1 MNDARYIEL
10 AQKWGDRSLA
20 VLETRQHKRAAAFLG
35 CSKDEAKAFG
45 KRLLAEYAGVE
56 GLNSVRGNSS
66 YNYDPEPNLVPELE
80 PVAATEPDDAPGRGK
95 LEHQYAHDTP
105 YWHDPKRDVYVV
117 WLPHLSKPIALPAQT
132 WAGIKAA
139 YSGWDGQPASVE
151 EIARKFGLTRRTVTA
166 LMRVMGH
173 THTGSPWT
181 REQVMASDDRTLVE
195 DLVLAR
201 EERVLR
207 EAEQTRWEAV
217 KQKAE
222 AFELLQ
228 RGCLDALNA
237 WLVAPQKKREPIAL
251 DPANLYDVNTVA
263 VIGLTDLHFGEL
275 GHNAELALRKSVARL
290 VAMWKVRGA
299 PSRIV
304 LPIGSDGMHF
314 DTAGYTTSAGTRME
328 ASGAARET
336 VVGYMGLM
344 ADLIGLL
351 AGIAPVYCLPM
362 AGNHDRLMSYATFAA
377 MRLAFRGDDRVT
389 FSGSL
394 SEVQVLTHGKAFI
407 ALHHGDR
414 HKPTALAGILP
425 RDFAVQW
432 GETEYRY
439 CLLGHYHTPGTFGT
453 KSGIECVYMP
463 SLAPTDEW
471 TEGMGFRSQP
481 ALSVYT
487 FDPEVG
493 LTTVDT
499 VRGT

>member
-1 MNDARYIEL
+1 MLGHTPITGDLVTDERYAKLLDKWAGRSPSVFLSRQWSRAAHRLECSTDEAREFAERFL
-10 AQKWGDRSLA
+10 KDVKVEPKPQGGDR
-20 VLETRQHKRAAAFLG
+20 LE
-35 CSKDEAKAFG
+35 
-45 KRLLAEYAGVE
+45 
-56 GLNSVRGNSS
+56 N
-66 YNYDPEPNLVPELE
+66 
-80 PVAATEPDDAPGRGK
+80 
-95 LEHQYAHDTP
+95 QYAHDTP

-237 WLVAPQKKREPIAL
+237 WLVAPRQTRPGIPVS
-251 DPANLYDVNTVA
+251 PASDSNTVA
-263 VIGLTDLHFGEL
+263 VVGLTDLHFGEL
-275 GHNAELALRKSVARL
+275 GHDASRVLDSALGQLFKR
-290 VAMWKVRGA
+290 WEVRGA

-314 DTAGYTTSAGTRME
+314 DTAGYTTTAGTRME

-336 VVGYMGLM
+336 VVNYMNLVS
-344 ADLIGLL
+344 DLIAALTTV
-351 AGIAPVYCLPM
+351 APVYCLPM

-499 VRGT
+499 VRSV

>member
-1 MNDARYIEL
+1 MTDERYAKL
-10 AQKWGDRSLA
+10 LDKWAGRSPSVFLS
-20 VLETRQHKRAAAFLG
+20 RQWSRAARRLG
-35 CSKDEAKAFG
+35 CSTDEAREF
-45 KRLLAEYAGVE
+45 AERFLKG
-56 GLNSVRGNSS
+56 
-66 YNYDPEPNLVPELE
+66 
-80 PVAATEPDDAPGRGK
+80 ATVKPKPPAEK
-95 LEHQYAHDTP
+95 LEHQYTHDTP

-117 WLPHLSKPIALPAQT
+117 WLPHLPKPIALPTQT
-132 WAGIKAA
+132 WSGIKAA

-207 EAEQTRWEAV
+207 EAEQARWNAV

-228 RGCLDALNA
+228 RGCLGALND
-237 WLVAPQKKREPIAL
+237 WLVTPSSIRPRSITIPEASES
-251 DPANLYDVNTVA
+251 NTLA
-263 VIGLTDLHFGEL
+263 VLGLTDLHFGEL
-275 GHNAELALRKSVARL
+275 GHDASGALDSALGQLFRR
-290 VAMWKVRGA
+290 WEIRGA
-299 PSRIV
+299 PSRII

-314 DTAGYTTSAGTRME
+314 DTAEYTTSAGTRME
-328 ASGAARET
+328 VSGPARET
-336 VVGYMGLM
+336 VVKYMDLI
-344 ADLIGLL
+344 ADLIAALT
-351 AGIAPVYCLPM
+351 GIAPVHCVPM

-377 MRLAFRGDDRVT
+377 MRLAFRGDDRVS
-389 FSGSL
+389 FSESL

-414 HKPTALAGILP
+414 HKPAALAGILP
-425 RDFAVQW
+425 RDYARQW
-432 GETEYRY
+432 GETQYRY
-439 CLLGHYHTPGTFGT
+439 CLLGHYHTPGTFGS
-453 KSGIECVYMP
+453 KSGLECVYMP

-499 VRGT
+499 VR